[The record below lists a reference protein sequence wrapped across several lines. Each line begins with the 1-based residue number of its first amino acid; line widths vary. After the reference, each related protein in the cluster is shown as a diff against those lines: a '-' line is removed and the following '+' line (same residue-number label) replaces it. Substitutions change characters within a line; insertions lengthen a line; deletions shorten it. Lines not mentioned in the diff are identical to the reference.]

1 MKADTLRWGGREVA
15 GATVRQAEACVGQ
28 GWELGRK
35 CITLSPPMSV
45 PCWTGSGTRC
55 GSKHRAWQWGVRL
68 VVLRLVEVPGTGKSS
83 QSRQDL
89 NLSNSFSE
97 LKD

>member
-15 GATVRQAEACVGQ
+15 GATVRRAEACVGQ
-28 GWELGRK
+28 GWE
-35 CITLSPPMSV
+35 
-45 PCWTGSGTRC
+45 WTGSGTRC

-68 VVLRLVEVPGTGKSS
+68 VVFRLVEVPGTGKSS

>member
-1 MKADTLRWGGREVA
+1 MKADTLRWGDREVA
-15 GATVRQAEACVGQ
+15 GATVRRAEACVGQ

-35 CITLSPPMSV
+35 CVTLNPPMSG
-45 PCWTGSGTRC
+45 P
-55 GSKHRAWQWGVRL
+55 WQWGVRL
-68 VVLRLVEVPGTGKSS
+68 VVLRLVKVPGTGKSS